1 LLNNL
6 KVIALLLAVS
16 LLSGCSG
23 TTGSGNSEVGMQ
35 SKAPPTNTTSAPTTE
50 SENPSPIASDTV
62 RIARWAR
69 ERNWPSMTA
78 LNVTK
83 LGIVNNC
90 LVLTHET
97 GSSIKASSS
106 TLPIFPYYDG
116 VWDEAKRTFTYEGK
130 VIRIGE
136 TIRVG
141 GGTIT
146 DIDDFLKRAG
156 VKYYVPDC
164 GITNFWVAP

>member
-1 LLNNL
+1 
-6 KVIALLLAVS
+6 
-16 LLSGCSG
+16 
-23 TTGSGNSEVGMQ
+23 MQ
-35 SKAPPTNTTSAPTTE
+35 SNSPTINTSIVATPEA
-50 SENPSPIASDTV
+50 ENPSQKTGDTL

-69 ERNWPSMTA
+69 ERNWPSMSA

-90 LVLTHET
+90 LVLTNET

-106 TLPIFPYYDG
+106 MLPIFPYYDG

-141 GGTIT
+141 GGGII
-146 DIDDFLKRAG
+146 DIDDYLKRAK

-164 GITNFWVAP
+164 GITNYWVAP